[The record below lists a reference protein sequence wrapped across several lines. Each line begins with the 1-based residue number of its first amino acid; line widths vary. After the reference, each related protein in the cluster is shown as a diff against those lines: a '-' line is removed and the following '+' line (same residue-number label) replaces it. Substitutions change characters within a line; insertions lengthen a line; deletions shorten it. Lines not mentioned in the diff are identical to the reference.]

1 MLWRLTGTVWVNV
14 NVNNEISHPVSSVML
29 PLNLRHFLNRN
40 LRCQCALLFNTFF
53 KWCFPL
59 RCAETVPWHSIL
71 FSFTWT
77 SALNAFL
84 WQNIETSQCCVHV
97 SVRNSV
103 VLVSTKAMSHDTLS
117 LPSSRS
123 VVCGFVCCAAVKG
136 METHW
141 FAVKHLGLYCTFS
154 GKAKNSVE

>member
-1 MLWRLTGTVWVNV
+1 MLWRLTLWVIA
-14 NVNNEISHPVSSVML
+14 NVNNELGHPLPSVML
-29 PLNLRHFLNRN
+29 PLNLIHFLNRN
-40 LRCQCALLFNTFF
+40 LRCQCALLMKHFL
-53 KWCFPL
+53 WCFPW

-71 FSFTWT
+71 FLLRGPEHWMH
-77 SALNAFL
+77 FL
-84 WQNIETSQCCVHV
+84 WQNSETSQWCVHV

-123 VVCGFVCCAAVKG
+123 VVCGFVCRAAVKA

-141 FAVKHLGLYCTFS
+141 FAVEHLGLCCTFS
-154 GKAKNSVE
+154 GKAKNSMV